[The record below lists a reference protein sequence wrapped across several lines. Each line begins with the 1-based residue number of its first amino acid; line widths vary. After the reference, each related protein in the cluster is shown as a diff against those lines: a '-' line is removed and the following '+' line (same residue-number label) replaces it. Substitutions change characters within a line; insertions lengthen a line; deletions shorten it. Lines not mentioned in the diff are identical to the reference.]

1 MSDNDHIDAQ
11 WLRAAQSPP
20 PPPRRR
26 GHGCGLSLLVLILV
40 LAGVLFYPRVQALLT
55 PVPTVQIQMESSVLP
70 DTAPNCAANPR
81 VAAALHAAM
90 RDQTDA
96 TVYDCDAETLEACMA
111 ELLDDPEL
119 WVRSYRYTVHSG
131 LNAHITVTFDW
142 VYPDDGPARREE
154 LARTA
159 DGLLAAAPAEDYPR
173 ALYLYDWLLEH
184 VRYVSRETY
193 DQTAYSAVCEGEAVC
208 GGIADAYVYLL
219 ERGGIP
225 ARVVTG
231 TSQSADG
238 TADGHAW
245 VAAELDGAVYYF
257 DPTWDLQDDESEA
270 ALPGYLSHTWFALT
284 AERMAVR
291 HTAEDPALWPDS
303 RANADNYYVRNGY
316 TAAEASVAAAAAAVR
331 SQWDDGRAV
340 LEFRCET
347 PEVYAGMR
355 ALLFD
360 RDRLWDVYRALGSY
374 ASSSGYQCVD
384 DQQIIRLVPER

>member
-1 MSDNDHIDAQ
+1 M
-11 WLRAAQSPP
+11 
-20 PPPRRR
+20 
-26 GHGCGLSLLVLILV
+26 
-40 LAGVLFYPRVQALLT
+40 LFYPRVYARLT
-55 PVPTVQIQMESSVLP
+55 PVPAVQIQMESSVLP
-70 DTAPNCAANPR
+70 DTAPDCAANPR
-81 VAAALHAAM
+81 VAAVLHAAM
-90 RDQTDA
+90 RGQTDA
-96 TVYDCDAETLEACMA
+96 TVYDCDADTLEACMA

-119 WVRSYRYTVHSG
+119 WVRSYRYTVHGG

-142 VYPDDGPARREE
+142 VYPDDGPARREK

-159 DGLLAAAPAEDYPR
+159 DSLLAAAPAGDYPR

-184 VRYVSRETY
+184 VHYVSRETY
-193 DQTAYSAVCEGEAVC
+193 DQTAYAAVCEGEAVC

-231 TSQSADG
+231 TSLPADG
-238 TADGHAW
+238 TADSHAW

-257 DPTWDLQDDESEA
+257 DPTWDLQDDESAA

-374 ASSSGYQCVD
+374 VPSSGYQCVD
-384 DQQIIRLVPER
+384 DQQIIRLIPTR

>member
-26 GHGCGLSLLVLILV
+26 GFGCALSLLVLILV

-81 VAAALHAAM
+81 GRRAARRCGQTVAAV
-90 RDQTDA
+90 TF
-96 TVYDCDAETLEACMA
+96 CDAA
-111 ELLDDPEL
+111 
-119 WVRSYRYTVHSG
+119 RSGLYGRAARLAGALGALYGDGGG

-142 VYPDDGPARREE
+142 VYPDDGPARHAE

-184 VRYVSRETY
+184 VRYVPRETY
-193 DQTAYSAVCEGEAVC
+193 DQTAYAAVCEGEAVC

-231 TSQSADG
+231 TSLSADG
-238 TADGHAW
+238 TADSHAW

-270 ALPGYLSHTWFALT
+270 ALPDYLSHTWFALT

-291 HTAEDPALWPDS
+291 HTAEDPTLWPDS

-316 TAAEASVAAAAAAVR
+316 TAVEASVAAAAAAVR
-331 SQWDDGRAV
+331 SQWDDGRARAG
-340 LEFRCET
+340 FRCET
-347 PEVYAGMR
+347 PEVYAGMQSLPT
-355 ALLFD
+355 ATGSGTSTA
-360 RDRLWDVYRALGSY
+360 RLAATCPRPATTVRGRP
-374 ASSSGYQCVD
+374 ASSA
-384 DQQIIRLVPER
+384 

>member
-1 MSDNDHIDAQ
+1 MSDNDHMDAQ
-11 WLRAAQSPP
+11 WLRQTPP
-20 PPPRRR
+20 PQPRRR
-26 GHGCGLSLLVLILV
+26 GPGCALSLLVLIFV
-40 LAGVLFYPRVQALLT
+40 LAGVLFYPRVRARLT
-55 PVPTVQIQMESSVLP
+55 PIPAVQIQMESSVLP

-81 VAAALHAAM
+81 TAAALRAAM

-96 TVYDCDAETLEACMA
+96 VVYDCDAAVLESCMA

-119 WVRSYRYTVHSG
+119 WVRSYRYTVHGG

-142 VYPDDGPARREE
+142 VYPTDGPARRAE
-154 LARTA
+154 LAQTA

-173 ALYLYDWLLEH
+173 ALYLYDWLLTH
-184 VRYVSRETY
+184 VRYATRETY
-193 DQTAYSAVCEGEAVC
+193 DQT
-208 GGIADAYVYLL
+208 AYVYLL

-231 TSQSADG
+231 TSLSADG
-238 TADGHAW
+238 AADSHAW

-257 DPTWDLQDDESEA
+257 DPTWDLQDDESA
-270 ALPGYLSHTWFALT
+270 DTLPGYLSHTWFALT

-291 HTAEDPALWPDS
+291 HTAENPALWPDS
-303 RANADNYYVRNGY
+303 RANADNYYVRNGF

-347 PEVYAGMR
+347 PEVYAGMQS
-355 ALLFD
+355 LLFD

-374 ASSSGYQCVD
+374 VPSSGYQCVD
-384 DQQIIRLVPER
+384 DQQIIRLIPQR

>member
-1 MSDNDHIDAQ
+1 MYDNDHLDEQ
-11 WLRAAQSPP
+11 WLRQT

-26 GHGCGLSLLVLILV
+26 GAGCGLTLLLVLLLV
-40 LAGVLFYPRVQALLT
+40 LAGAVFYPRIRARLT
-55 PVPTVQIQMESSVLP
+55 PVPAVQIRVESSVLP
-70 DTAPNCAANPR
+70 DTAPNCTANPR
-81 VAAALHAAM
+81 TAAVLRSAM

-96 TVYDCDAETLEACMA
+96 AVYDCDAATLEACMA

-119 WVRSYRYTVHSG
+119 WVRSYQYTVHGG

-142 VYPDDGPARREE
+142 VYPDDGPARRAQ

-159 DGLLAAAPAEDYPR
+159 DGLLAAAPAGDYPR
-173 ALYLYDWLLEH
+173 ALYLYDWLLTH
-184 VRYVSRETY
+184 VRYVARETY
-193 DQTAYSAVCEGEAVC
+193 DQTAYAAVCEGEAVC

-219 ERGGIP
+219 ERGVIP
-225 ARVVTG
+225 ARVITG
-231 TSQSADG
+231 TSRSADG
-238 TADGHAW
+238 TADSHAW

-257 DPTWDLQDDESEA
+257 DPTWDLQDDESET

-291 HTAEDPALWPDS
+291 HTADDPALWPDS
-303 RANADNYYVRNGY
+303 RANADNYYVRSGY
-316 TAAEASVAAAAAAVR
+316 TAAEATVAAAAAAVR

-347 PEVYAGMR
+347 PEVYAGMQS
-355 ALLFD
+355 LLFE

-374 ASSSGYQCVD
+374 VSSSGYQCAD
-384 DQQIIRLVPER
+384 DQQIIRLIPAR

>member
-11 WLRAAQSPP
+11 WLGAAQSPP

-96 TVYDCDAETLEACMA
+96 TVYDCDAETLEACLA

-159 DGLLAAAPAEDYPR
+159 DGLLAAAPAGDYPR
-173 ALYLYDWLLEH
+173 ALYLYDWLLTH

-257 DPTWDLQDDESEA
+257 DPTWDLQDDEREA

-303 RANADNYYVRNGY
+303 RAIN
-316 TAAEASVAAAAAAVR
+316 
-331 SQWDDGRAV
+331 
-340 LEFRCET
+340 
-347 PEVYAGMR
+347 
-355 ALLFD
+355 
-360 RDRLWDVYRALGSY
+360 
-374 ASSSGYQCVD
+374 
-384 DQQIIRLVPER
+384 

>member
-1 MSDNDHIDAQ
+1 MYDNDHLDEQ
-11 WLRAAQSPP
+11 WLRQT

-26 GHGCGLSLLVLILV
+26 SGAGCGLTLLLVLLLV
-40 LAGVLFYPRVQALLT
+40 LAGAVFYPRIRARLT
-55 PVPTVQIQMESSVLP
+55 PVQTVQIQRESSVLP
-70 DTAPNCAANPR
+70 DTAPNCSANPR
-81 VAAALHAAM
+81 VAAVLHTAM
-90 RDQTDA
+90 REQTDA
-96 TVYDCDAETLEACMA
+96 VVYGCDADTLTACLR

-119 WVRSYRYTVHSG
+119 WVRSYRYTVYG
-131 LNAHITVTFDW
+131 GMNAHITVTFDW
-142 VYPDDGPARREE
+142 VYPDDGPARHEE

-184 VRYVSRETY
+184 VRYVPRETY
-193 DQTAYSAVCEGEAVC
+193 DQTAYAAVCEGEAVC

-225 ARVVTG
+225 ARVITG
-231 TSQSADG
+231 TSRSADG

-257 DPTWDLQDDESEA
+257 DPTWDLQDDESET

-291 HTAEDPALWPDS
+291 HTADDPALWPDS
-303 RANADNYYVRNGY
+303 RANADNYYVRSGY
-316 TAAEASVAAAAAAVR
+316 TAAEATVAAAAAAVR

-347 PEVYAGMR
+347 PEVYAGMQS
-355 ALLFD
+355 LLFE

-374 ASSSGYQCVD
+374 VSSSGYQCAD
-384 DQQIIRLVPER
+384 DQQIIRLIPAR